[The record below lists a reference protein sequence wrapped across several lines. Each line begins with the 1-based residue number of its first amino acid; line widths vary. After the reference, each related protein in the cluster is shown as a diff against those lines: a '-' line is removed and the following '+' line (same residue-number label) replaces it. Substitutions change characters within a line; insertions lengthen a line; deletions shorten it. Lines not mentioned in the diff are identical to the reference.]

1 MTFEKDISMLRK
13 EEAVKKWFPLAAI
26 ASGIAFVVTFLFHL
40 PIERVI
46 VASLLAGV
54 LVFSGFFFRSFGK
67 DESLFGKDKYK
78 DEDEDALK

>member
-1 MTFEKDISMLRK
+1 MLRK

-26 ASGIAFVVTFLFHL
+26 AAGIAFVVTFLLNL
-40 PIERVI
+40 PVERVI

-67 DESLFGKDKYK
+67 DERSFDKGK
-78 DEDEDALK
+78 DEDESAFK

>member
-26 ASGIAFVVTFLFHL
+26 ASGIAFVVTFLLHL